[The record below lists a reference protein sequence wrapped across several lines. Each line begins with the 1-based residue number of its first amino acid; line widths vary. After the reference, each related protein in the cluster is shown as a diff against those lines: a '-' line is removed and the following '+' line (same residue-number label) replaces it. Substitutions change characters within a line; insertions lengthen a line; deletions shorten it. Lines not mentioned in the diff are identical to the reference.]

1 MLARTVVGEPG
12 RWLEKDRWQQKESR
26 ADFFK
31 RRNIHP
37 ALDLVAKRKAL
48 WVAHVLRGGEKL
60 MSECLQKSKEQ
71 QDGWWVAYSEDME
84 KRCGISWE
92 KVEELSKKP
101 SELSR
106 LIEKNYRVR
115 IGTKGKGR
123 LSRLR
128 NQALRARGAS
138 RNGSISVTT

>member
-1 MLARTVVGEPG
+1 MI
-12 RWLEKDRWQQKESR
+12 RWKQKESR
-26 ADFFK
+26 RDFFA
-31 RRNIHP
+31 RHDLYQV
-37 ALDLVAKRKAL
+37 LDLVAKRKAL

-60 MSECLQKSKEQ
+60 MNKCLQNSKEQ
-71 QDGWWVAYSEDME
+71 QDRWWVAYSEDME

-101 SELSR
+101 SELKR

-115 IGTKGKGR
+115 IGTKGKRR

-128 NQALRARGAS
+128 NQALRVRGAS
-138 RNGSISVTT
+138 LEGTISVTT